1 MTATITQDPVV
12 RLTRNLARFFNRSLS
27 NLLLRQMQ
35 KRSLKNPTSTLQC
48 GHFFNRSDPL
58 SVSVVFTSASW
69 KRFQIDRFVD
79 CGKSLKTIQERPSHA
94 YVFSTVEQPAVFL
107 SIGILFADTSFIH
120 DTSSVS
126 ILPTGFIV
134 ILTSSC
140 SFPLCNVNLVT
151 MK

>member
-1 MTATITQDPVV
+1 MTATITLV
-12 RLTRNLARFFNRSLS
+12 RLTRNLARFFNSSLS

-58 SVSVVFTSASW
+58 SVSVVFTSSW